1 MSVGERFLNLG
12 RRVAITATVAS
23 FAFVVS
29 TSTAQAGG
37 ACDWSGCS
45 EFTNG
50 SHLGVLAVKHWNC
63 GTGTTGTASEGCVN
77 TGDTKWI
84 YTGERTPVSQDW
96 DALRIDAGYCYKVEF
111 LNEFPLL
118 AKRWTMTYD
127 RTNSAKPVYV
137 KIENPSQGYVLAQKR
152 GSCP

>member
-1 MSVGERFLNLG
+1 MAVTSLVLL
-12 RRVAITATVAS
+12 A
-23 FAFVVS
+23 S

-63 GTGTTGTASEGCVN
+63 STGTTGTASEGCVN

-84 YTGERTPVSQDW
+84 DPGKRTPSGQDW
-96 DALRIDAGYCYKVEF
+96 DALRVDAGYCYKVEF

-118 AKRWTMTYD
+118 TKRWTMTYD
-127 RTNSAKPVYV
+127 RTKSTKPVYV
-137 KIENPSQGYVLAQKR
+137 KIENPSQGYVLAQKA